1 MNNLGALPAWLAPL
15 RPALPGLDPGDWD
28 LLDEFEHA
36 LAAALPSA
44 APDAGRRPAQL
55 LELRGALARAGF
67 ADVCL
72 PPAHGGR
79 GRGLAVQG
87 LMQFIAGFYDTDLRD
102 ATGPGHGRMIQAHAS
117 PAARAVWQPRLASGE
132 LVGIA
137 ATERHGGSRLPAI
150 TTAARRRPGGGWW
163 LTGEKTW
170 ISRLDEAGAFVVF
183 ATIEDRGVSAALV
196 PANAPGLLRTANR
209 PAGLS
214 GWSWGSLHLGEVH
227 LREDDL
233 IGAPGDGLRVFDEH
247 FAVFRPLVTAT
258 ALGTAAGVHTAVTGI
273 LRARVACG
281 ILTSLRDTAL
291 VRLGESHAQ
300 INAALLH
307 TLAALRLAETGSPH
321 AAVFSRTGKA
331 TGVATAHRAAHELP
345 LLVGAFGF
353 QDGHRLVKARRDL
366 DALQL
371 ADGIGEEL
379 LRSAGRILTGTP
391 TDTHRT
397 DRPSDLR
404 RDRLTE
410 EPARA

>member
-1 MNNLGALPAWLAPL
+1 MNILGALPAWLAAL
-15 RPALPGLDPGDWD
+15 RPALPALGPQDWD

-36 LAAALPSA
+36 LAAALPCA
-44 APDAGRRPAQL
+44 APGAERRPAQL
-55 LELRGALARAGF
+55 LELRAALARAGF
-67 ADVCL
+67 ADVCRA
-72 PPAHGGR
+72 PEHGGR

-102 ATGPGHGRMIQAHAS
+102 VAGPGHGRMIQTHGS
-117 PAARAVWQPRLASGE
+117 TAARAAWAPRLLSGE

-170 ISRLDEAGAFVVF
+170 ISRLNEARAFVVF
-183 ATIEDRGVSAALV
+183 ATIEDHGVSAALV
-196 PANAPGLLRTANR
+196 PANTPGLARTANL

-214 GWSWGSLHLGEVH
+214 GWSWGSLHLGDVH
-227 LREDDL
+227 LSDDDL

-258 ALGTAAGVHTAVTGI
+258 ALGTAAGVHSAVTGI
-273 LRARVACG
+273 LRARLACG

-307 TLAALRLAETGSPH
+307 TLAALHLAETDSPH
-321 AAVFSRTGKA
+321 ADLFSRTGKA
-331 TGVATAHRAAHELP
+331 TGVAAAHRAAHELP
-345 LLVGAFGF
+345 LLVGAFAF
-353 QDGHRLVKARRDL
+353 QDSHRLVKARHDL
-366 DALQL
+366 DGLLL

-379 LRSAGRILTGTP
+379 LRSGGRILTGPP
-391 TDTHRT
+391 TYTRHADG
-397 DRPSDLR
+397 PSGMR
-404 RDRLTE
+404 RDRPTE
-410 EPARA
+410 EHARA

>member
-1 MNNLGALPAWLAPL
+1 
-15 RPALPGLDPGDWD
+15 
-28 LLDEFEHA
+28 
-36 LAAALPSA
+36 
-44 APDAGRRPAQL
+44 
-55 LELRGALARAGF
+55 
-67 ADVCL
+67 
-72 PPAHGGR
+72 
-79 GRGLAVQG
+79 
-87 LMQFIAGFYDTDLRD
+87 MQFIAGFYDTDLRD
-102 ATGPGHGRMIQAHAS
+102 VAGPGHGRMIQTHGT
-117 PAARAVWQPRLASGE
+117 AALRATWQPRLASGE

-150 TTAARRRPGGGWW
+150 TTTARCRPDGGWW

-170 ISRLDEAGAFVVF
+170 ISRLNEAGAFVVF
-183 ATIEDRGVSAALV
+183 AAIENHGVSAALV
-196 PANAPGLLRTANR
+196 SADAPGLARTANP

-214 GWSWGSLHLGEVH
+214 GWSWGSLHLSEVP
-227 LREDDL
+227 LREEDL

-258 ALGTAAGVHTAVTGI
+258 ALGTAAGVHAAVTGI
-273 LRARVACG
+273 LRARLACG

-307 TLAALRLAETGSPH
+307 SLAALRLTETNSPH

-331 TGVATAHRAAHELP
+331 TGVATAHRAANELP

-353 QDGHRLVKARRDL
+353 QDGHRLVKARHDL
-366 DALQL
+366 DALLL

-391 TDTHRT
+391 TETRRT
-397 DRPSDLR
+397 DEQSNTR